1 MNLIQTIVRI
11 TKTFGQFSIK
21 SDYKSQQEIFATL
34 RILYYYFGAIWGS
47 IIKKVFYN
55 YRII

>member
-1 MNLIQTIVRI
+1 MNLIQRIARI

-34 RILYYYFGAIWGS
+34 RILYYFGAIWGQ
-47 IIKKVFYN
+47 VLQYN
-55 YRII
+55 KGYALLAT